1 MPRSRSTS
9 TTPASRRPRSGG
21 IVADQNAL
29 LLKMLEQLRDDYAR
43 DQEAARSS
51 RAKLHER
58 VDDIVER
65 IGKMET
71 TAAIAG
77 QIDAQ
82 VRIELDGLN
91 QRMHREM
98 AELNARL
105 DPEKGDIGSTVAAWN
120 DLMKTGR
127 RMSWLLGI
135 AGITSVGTGLAL
147 IGGAWDGIRA
157 YFKMN

>member
-1 MPRSRSTS
+1 M
-9 TTPASRRPRSGG
+9 
-21 IVADQNAL
+21 ADQNAL

-43 DQEAARSS
+43 DQEAARES

-58 VDDIVER
+58 VDAIGER

-71 TAAIAG
+71 TTALAG

-82 VRIELDGLN
+82 VRTELDGLN
-91 QRMHREM
+91 RRVHDGLGT
-98 AELNARL
+98 LNGRL

-120 DLMKTGR
+120 DMLKTGR
-127 RMSWLLGI
+127 RISWLLGI

-147 IGGAWDGIRA
+147 IGGAWDSIKAWLKLG
-157 YFKMN
+157 

>member
-1 MPRSRSTS
+1 M
-9 TTPASRRPRSGG
+9 
-21 IVADQNAL
+21 ADQNAL

-82 VRIELDGLN
+82 VRSELDGLN
-91 QRMHREM
+91 QRVHRELG
-98 AELNARL
+98 ELNGRL
-105 DPEKGDIGSTVAAWN
+105 DPKKGDIGSTVAAWN
-120 DLMKTGR
+120 DMLKTGSR
-127 RMSWLLGI
+127 ISWLLGI

-147 IGGAWDGIRA
+147 IGGAWDAIKA
-157 YFKMN
+157 WLKLA